1 MPRKASTIRGIVLA
15 ACAAA
20 LVAACTPAMPP
31 DVLAAIAE
39 DQIVCQQG
47 AQDVSVPE
55 SFVGSMEIVNSVLTG
70 VCPDQTLV
78 EVSADTAA
86 GVKLVDH
93 APTASDL
100 SDFAQQCPSG
110 TIWVPVFGYGVT
122 VSYNVIGLD
131 GLILTPDAIAGILNG
146 GITAWDDPMLAD
158 VNTDYDLTG
167 LPPISVI
174 SIDSPQGAV
183 EAMTTWLT
191 KEAPTAWTQ
200 GVTGTIATGTQVPT
214 LTDLIG
220 ELTAAEGT
228 LAVLPAVQA
237 ISNAVPIASA
247 RVQEEII
254 SADDTQ
260 LLKVGVAAT
269 TVTTDA
275 SGNMS
280 ASPAIG
286 GVPVEGNFNL
296 AASKIVLAEG
306 QPLIG
311 WPVLGMAH
319 LLICDDPANPLPL
332 SSAQYLLRLAGQGSF
347 ETYGVTPLPE
357 PIRVQTFKPLKVQ
370 VAGGTMPAASAS
382 AE

>member
-1 MPRKASTIRGIVLA
+1 MPRKVSTIRGIVLA
-15 ACAAA
+15 VCAAA

-47 AQDVSVPE
+47 AQEVSVPE
-55 SFVGSMEIVNSVLTG
+55 SFVGSMDLVNSALTG

-78 EVSADTAA
+78 EVPSDAAA
-86 GVKLVDH
+86 GIKLIDH
-93 APTASDL
+93 APTAADL

-110 TIWVPVFGYGVT
+110 TISVPVFGYGVV
-122 VSYNVIGLD
+122 VSYNVVGLD
-131 GLILTPDAIAGILNG
+131 GLILSPDAIAGILNG
-146 GITAWDDPMLAD
+146 SITAWDDPMLSDA
-158 VNTDYDLTG
+158 NADYDLTG

-183 EAMTTWLT
+183 EALTTWLT
-191 KEAPTAWTQ
+191 KEAPSAWTQ

-247 RVQEEII
+247 QVQEEII

-269 TVTTDA
+269 TVTSDA

-319 LLICDDPANPLPL
+319 LLICDDPANPLP
-332 SSAQYLLRLAGQGSF
+332 
-347 ETYGVTPLPE
+347 
-357 PIRVQTFKPLKVQ
+357 
-370 VAGGTMPAASAS
+370 
-382 AE
+382 

>member
-1 MPRKASTIRGIVLA
+1 LA
-15 ACAAA
+15 A
-20 LVAACTPAMPP
+20 
-31 DVLAAIAE
+31 LAEA
-39 DQIVCQQG
+39 QIVCQQG

-55 SFVGSMEIVNSVLTG
+55 SFVGSMDLVNSALTG
-70 VCPDQTLV
+70 VCADQTLV
-78 EVSADTAA
+78 EVPGDTAA
-86 GVKLVDH
+86 GIKLIDH
-93 APTASDL
+93 APTAADL
-100 SDFAQQCPSG
+100 SDFAEQCPSG
-110 TIWVPVFGYGVT
+110 TISVPVFGYGVV
-122 VSYNVIGLD
+122 VSYNVVGLD

-146 GITAWDDPMLAD
+146 SITAWDDPMLAD
-158 VNTDYDLTG
+158 VNADYDLTG

-183 EAMTTWLT
+183 EAITTWLT
-191 KEAPTAWTQ
+191 KEAPSTWTQ
-200 GVTGTIATGTQVPT
+200 GVTGTIATGTQVAT

-220 ELTAAEGT
+220 ELTATEGT

-237 ISNAVPIASA
+237 ISNAVPIASSQ
-247 RVQEEII
+247 VQEEVI

-269 TVTTDA
+269 TVTTD
-275 SGNMS
+275 SIGNMS

-296 AASKIVLAEG
+296 AASKIVLSEG

-332 SSAQYLLRLAGQGSF
+332 AAAQYMLRLAGQGSF
-347 ETYGVTPLPE
+347 ETFGVTPLPE

-370 VAGGTMPAASAS
+370 VAGGTMPAASAA